1 MFRISVT
8 SLLAFSS
15 LPRAV
20 RSASS
25 GSCALDAHP
34 GSLLRFR
41 GLAGG
46 APVSPSSLAGRV
58 SLIVNTAS
66 YCGYTPQLRSLQ
78 ALHERFASVG
88 LTVVGVPSNDFGAQ
102 EPDEEPAIL
111 KAYKETYGVTFP
123 LTAKYSVVG
132 GEAHPFFLHLQHR
145 LGDAGA
151 PHWNFQKYLVGKDGQ
166 IAGLFDPS
174 MDPLADEVVNAVED
188 ALEAQIPEA
197 GRGEEL

>member
-1 MFRISVT
+1 MFVRVGLT
-8 SLLAFSS
+8 SLLLGAF
-15 LPRAV
+15 PRAA

-25 GSCALDAHP
+25 GSCPLDAHP

-46 APVSPSSLAGRV
+46 APILPSSLAGRPA
-58 SLIVNTAS
+58 LIVNTAS
-66 YCGYTPQLRSLQ
+66 YCGYTPQLKSLQ
-78 ALHERFASVG
+78 ALHERFSPRG
-88 LTVVGVPSNDFGAQ
+88 LAVVGVPCNDFGAQ

-111 KAYKETYGVTFP
+111 AAYRAQYGVTFP
-123 LTAKYSVVG
+123 LAAKYSVVG

-151 PHWNFQKYLVGKDGQ
+151 PHWNFQKYLVGRDGQ

-174 MDPLADEVVNAVED
+174 MDPLADEVVSAVED
-188 ALEAQIPEA
+188 ALEAQLPDA

>member
-1 MFRISVT
+1 MFVRVGLT
-8 SLLAFSS
+8 SLLLGAF
-15 LPRAV
+15 PRAA

-25 GSCALDAHP
+25 GSCPLDAHP

-46 APVSPSSLAGRV
+46 APILPSSLAGRPA
-58 SLIVNTAS
+58 LIVNTAS
-66 YCGYTPQLRSLQ
+66 YCGYTPQLKSLQ
-78 ALHERFASVG
+78 ALHERFSPRG
-88 LTVVGVPSNDFGAQ
+88 LAVVGVPCNDFGAQ

-111 KAYKETYGVTFP
+111 AAYRAQYGVTFP
-123 LTAKYSVVG
+123 LAAKYSVVG

-151 PHWNFQKYLVGKDGQ
+151 PHWNFQKYLVGRDGQ

-174 MDPLADEVVNAVED
+174 MDPLLPEVLEAVEG
-188 ALEAQIPEA
+188 ALAVDTA
-197 GRGEEL
+197 ASRADL